1 MQFAED
7 DASTRM
13 PSTPDREPLWKRCL
27 DFDRQDAGH
36 YNDYVQEP
44 LFQLIDGEPKRVLDL
59 GCAAGAFGAALRQRF
74 PGASVVGIE
83 AGHAAAA
90 KAQGRLDRVIHARL
104 EDISFADAGLLRG
117 EFDTVVAADI
127 LEHLPNPWDLLVR
140 LRPFLAPR
148 AQIVASIPNTRNI
161 TVVSSLLQD
170 GRFDYDERGLL
181 DITHLRFFT
190 LSGIRRLFEET
201 GYVLERDMA
210 IILPSLENVY
220 RSYQGRG
227 PALIKLG
234 RMTLSDITQ
243 QELVELCAAQF
254 LTRSRAP

>member
-1 MQFAED
+1 MQVADD

-59 GCAAGAFGAALRQRF
+59 GCAAAAFGAAVRQRF

-90 KAQGRLDRVIHARL
+90 KAQSRLDRVIRARL
-104 EDISFADAGLLRG
+104 EDVSFADEGM
-117 EFDTVVAADI
+117 
-127 LEHLPNPWDLLVR
+127 
-140 LRPFLAPR
+140 
-148 AQIVASIPNTRNI
+148 
-161 TVVSSLLQD
+161 VSSILQG

-190 LSGIRRLFEET
+190 LGGVRRLFEET

-210 IILPSLENVY
+210 IILPSLESVRRNY
-220 RSYQGRG
+220 RGADR
-227 PALIKLG
+227 
-234 RMTLSDITQ
+234 
-243 QELVELCAAQF
+243 
-254 LTRSRAP
+254 RSSSSAE